1 MKLRISAILIV
12 MVFLSNTVHARM
24 IPQELKKSVT
34 FIFVDDNNGKLL
46 PNGTGF
52 FVHVEEN
59 KNIFSYLVTAK
70 HVLFDNNGNRFKEI
84 YIRLNTAK
92 NSSEILRIPFVGENA
107 SKVYY
112 HNDSSIDIAVIPF
125 LPDVT
130 KYDFKML
137 TSNMLTTKQLF
148 DEVKIREGDDVFFT
162 GLFTPYFGVDRNYP
176 IFRFGKV
183 ALLTEEPI
191 PWFENK
197 QNQFLKLYLIEAQSY
212 GGNSGSPVFF
222 YLKYDREDTKRFIGK
237 DAYLLAGIMKGYF
250 ADTQE
255 IKIIDAKPVP
265 ISQQNNG
272 IAAVVPAFFLHEI
285 LFSDELMNLRKSS
298 K

>member
-1 MKLRISAILIV
+1 MKLHISAILVVIV
-12 MVFLSNTVHARM
+12 FFSNTVFAEM

-34 FIFVDDNNGKLL
+34 FIFVGDNTGKLL

-52 FVHVEEN
+52 FVYVEEN
-59 KNIFSYLVTAK
+59 KKIFSYLVTAK
-70 HVLFDNNGNRFKEI
+70 HVLLDKDGNRYKEI
-84 YIRLNTAK
+84 YIRLNTQK
-92 NSSEILRIPFVGENA
+92 NSSEVLRIPFVGENA
-107 SKVYY
+107 FKVYY
-112 HNDSSIDIAVIPF
+112 HNDSSIDIAVIPL
-125 LPDVT
+125 LPDVS
-130 KYDFKML
+130 KFDFRML
-137 TSNMLTTKQLF
+137 TSNMLTTKDLF
-148 DEVKIREGDDVFFT
+148 NDVKIREGDDVFFT

-197 QNQFLKLYLIEAQSY
+197 QNQYLKLYLIEAQSY

-222 YLKYDREDTKRFIGK
+222 YLKYDRQETKRFIGK

-272 IAAVVPAFFLHEI
+272 IAAVVPAYFLHEI
-285 LFSDELMNLRKSS
+285 IFSDELVNLRKSS
-298 K
+298 Q